1 MSRVSASP
9 ITLTQAAG
17 ASAGT
22 ATFAVPICGEILEV
36 RLPNAGST
44 LADGSADFTL
54 TRVYDGSTV
63 LNVSNQT
70 APFEFFP
77 RRTVDTTA
85 GATAA
90 YSIGGSDVLDTGGG
104 IPIDGYLQVVWA
116 QASTAV
122 ASVTM
127 YVHVRES

>member
-1 MSRVSASP
+1 MSRVSAYP

-22 ATFAVPICGEILEV
+22 ATFAVPISGEVLEV
-36 RLPNAGST
+36 RMPAAGST
-44 LADGSADFTL
+44 LAGGSADFTL

-77 RRTVDTTA
+77 RRSPHSPT
-85 GATAA
+85 GGTAA
-90 YSIGGSDVLDTGGG
+90 YGAGLAVYDTGGG

-122 ASVTM
+122 AAPTM

>member
-1 MSRVSASP
+1 MSCVNAYP
-9 ITLTQAAG
+9 ITLAQAAG
-17 ASAGT
+17 ESAGT
-22 ATFAVPICGEILEV
+22 VTYAVPISGEVLEV
-36 RLPNAGST
+36 RLPAAGSA

-54 TRVYDGSTV
+54 TRAYDGSTV

-70 APFEFFP
+70 APFEFYP
-77 RRTVDTTA
+77 RRSPHSVSGGTTA
-85 GATAA
+85 YATGLGV
-90 YSIGGSDVLDTGGG
+90 YDTGAG

-127 YVHVRES
+127 WVHVREM